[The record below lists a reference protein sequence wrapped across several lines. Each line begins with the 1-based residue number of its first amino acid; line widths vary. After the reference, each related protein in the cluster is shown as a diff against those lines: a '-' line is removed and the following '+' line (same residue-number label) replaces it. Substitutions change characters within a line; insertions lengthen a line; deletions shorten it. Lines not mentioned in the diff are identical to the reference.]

1 MKDVQA
7 VIDENYF
14 NYAMLHEFLNAE
26 PFSITEALIA
36 WWPEDFY
43 GGSTVIRPL
52 MSAAI
57 WQVFFLDLA
66 YIDKKT

>member
-1 MKDVQA
+1 MKDIQA

-14 NYAMLHEFLNAE
+14 NYGMLHEFLTSE
-26 PFSITEALIA
+26 TFSLTETLVN

-57 WQVFFLDLA
+57 W
-66 YIDKKT
+66 